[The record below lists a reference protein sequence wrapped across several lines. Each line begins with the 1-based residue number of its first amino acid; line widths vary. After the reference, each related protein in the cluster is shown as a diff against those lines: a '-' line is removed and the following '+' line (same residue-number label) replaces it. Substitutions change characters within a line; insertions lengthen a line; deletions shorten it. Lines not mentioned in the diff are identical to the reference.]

1 MNKLL
6 QEIKQGKSK
15 GYDDWK
21 ARYLQGTGN
30 DAKVVIT
37 NNPYNRPDYE
47 IAFSQI
53 LKDLNLGKPN
63 YFKYER
69 GGRFNN
75 VRRFLGGG
83 ITDVVNPGN
92 WYADMFNSSEMQK
105 WLGSISVDNPDAIRQ
120 FNDLQDSWAVNKKN
134 TGYNGQYAIKDKTGG
149 VGVR

>member
-1 MNKLL
+1 MSALL

-15 GYDDWK
+15 GYDNWK

-47 IAFSQI
+47 VAFSQI

-83 ITDVVNPGN
+83 DLRDVVNPGN
-92 WYADMFNSSEMQK
+92 WYSHMFNTPEMKK
-105 WLGSISVDNPDAIRQ
+105 WLDTFNANDPNSI
-120 FNDLQDSWAVNKKN
+120 K
-134 TGYNGQYAIKDKTGG
+134 
-149 VGVR
+149 